1 MRNISTDSE
10 KSHLLTRFQEK
21 KGSFYKCDKK
31 FQTKFKQPRMPDWA
45 LKQSLV
51 HNLITRLPRLN
62 LRITTLIKIGKVK
75 LHLWEWTKNDQGAAK

>member
-1 MRNISTDSE
+1 
-10 KSHLLTRFQEK
+10 
-21 KGSFYKCDKK
+21 
-31 FQTKFKQPRMPDWA
+31 MPDWA
-45 LKQSLV
+45 LKQSLG